1 MEKEIFL
8 AGYPGHDSQN
18 DATRLITNPQHFLD
32 QIEPMMV
39 RLAGEVP
46 DIILRTHQYL
56 HSVLEGN
63 GQRPD
68 CPFVKKIE
76 ELNGYYIQ
84 TIAGTPSLEL
94 LNASIVPR
102 LIEEFFIHSPFTTR
116 ADQDLDPTSLVL
128 AFSDPLANTEG
139 YCTNI
144 LDVIRN
150 VSRLAFLEAGL
161 MVSQMH
167 PFHPRAQGRKGIDVS
182 GKYQA
187 GVPLLVVRRMHKPD
201 HVFMRTD
208 DERAAYQKFFG
219 KLLSS
224 E

>member
-8 AGYPGHDSQN
+8 AGFPGHDNQE
-18 DATRLITNPQHFLD
+18 DAARLITNPQHFLD

-39 RLAGEVP
+39 RLPGEVP
-46 DIILRTHQYL
+46 DVIRQIHKYL

-68 CPFVKKIE
+68 CPFVKMIE

-84 TIAGTPSLEL
+84 TITGTPSLEVL
-94 LNASIVPR
+94 KTSIVPG
-102 LIEEFFIHSPFTTR
+102 LIREFFSHSPSATR
-116 ADQDLDPTSLVL
+116 VDQKLDPTSLVL
-128 AFSDPLANTEG
+128 AFSNSLANTED
-139 YCTNI
+139 YCANT
-144 LDVIRN
+144 LDGTRD
-150 VSRLAFLEAGL
+150 VSRLAFLEEGL

-167 PFHPRAQGRKGIDVS
+167 QFHPRAQGRKGQDVS

-219 KLLSS
+219 KLPSS
-224 E
+224 G